1 MTLVID
7 ASAAF
12 KVLLGTRADTV
23 LEEHS
28 ELVAP
33 DLLVAELFN
42 ARWKNARAGLLAPS
56 IDAIVEFLARVQIM
70 PCFPYAPGAARM
82 SETLDHP
89 LYDCFYVTIAQQENI
104 KFLTND
110 ARLARKLRLNKLGS
124 VLA

>member
-1 MTLVID
+1 
-7 ASAAF
+7 
-12 KVLLGTRADTV
+12 
-23 LEEHS
+23 
-28 ELVAP
+28 
-33 DLLVAELFN
+33 
-42 ARWKNARAGLLAPS
+42 
-56 IDAIVEFLARVQIM
+56 
-70 PCFPYAPGAARM
+70 M